1 VAETHLQ
8 VPKILD
14 AADIIDTAKPDERS
28 IMTYIAQLYN
38 VFSNMSQVEVAGKK
52 VKNFL
57 NFMSQIQ
64 SMSHDYEKR
73 VKALHGEIDERSKQ
87 FSHAKDVDTYP
98 EVKAAMVN
106 FKEYRRTKRRQM
118 VQEKDDLATLF
129 TSIQTKL
136 RFQKLPPYEPSQGLH
151 PSDTEKHLTHLGT
164 IETTRR
170 RQLNANMNGIKSKLE
185 KNFGDSANAFYQT
198 IQNLK
203 HEALADFG
211 NDLHHAKEKLSGI
224 LNKVKQHEG
233 GLKQVEKAEKLCE
246 EANIESNEHTDHT
259 VDDLAFEIH
268 QVEKLIT
275 KNLASVESQI
285 AASGGTGISAEQ
297 LKEYKDTFNHFDVDK
312 DGSLN
317 RLEFK
322 SCLTTLGLI
331 GIDFEGGDA
340 KFERIFTDVSGGSP
354 DIKFDTF
361 VEYMNRL
368 AGSSMDQSQIASAFS
383 TLSQGKPNLTKN
395 DCSTGGLIPEE
406 VEFITLNLPPHASGG
421 YDYNA
426 YLKKQFK

>member
-1 VAETHLQ
+1 
-8 VPKILD
+8 
-14 AADIIDTAKPDERS
+14 
-28 IMTYIAQLYN
+28 MTYIAQMYN

-73 VKALHGEIDERSKQ
+73 VKALHSEISDKSNQ
-87 FSHAKDVDTYP
+87 FSHAKDVDSYI
-98 EVKAAMVN
+98 EVKKDMVS
-106 FKEYRRTKRRQM
+106 FREYRRTKRRQM

-136 RFQKLPPYEPSQGLH
+136 RFQKLPPFEPSSGLH
-151 PSDTEKHLTHLGT
+151 PTDTEKHLTHLGT

-170 RQLNANMNGIKSKLE
+170 RQLNSNMNAIKSKLE
-185 KNFGDSANAFYQT
+185 KNFGDQANSFYHD

-203 HEALADFG
+203 HETLADYG
-211 NDLHHAKEKLSGI
+211 NDLHHAKDKLSQ
-224 LNKVKQHEG
+224 LLHKVKQLES
-233 GLKQVEKAEKLCE
+233 GLVHVEKAEKLCE

-268 QVEKLIT
+268 QVEKLIN
-275 KNLASVESQI
+275 KSLASVESQI

-322 SCLTTLGLI
+322 SCLTTLGLV

-340 KFERIFTDVSGGSP
+340 KFERIFTDVSGGSG
-354 DIKFDTF
+354 DIRFDTF

-368 AGSSMDQSQIASAFS
+368 AGSSMDQNQISSAFA
-383 TLSQGKPNLTKN
+383 TLSQGKPFLSKN
-395 DCSTGGLIPEE
+395 DCASGGLIPEE
-406 VEFITLNLPPHASGG
+406 IEFITLNLPAHASGG

-426 YLKKQFK
+426 YLKKSFK

>member
-1 VAETHLQ
+1 
-8 VPKILD
+8 
-14 AADIIDTAKPDERS
+14 
-28 IMTYIAQLYN
+28 
-38 VFSNMSQVEVAGKK
+38 
-52 VKNFL
+52 
-57 NFMSQIQ
+57 MSQIQ
-64 SMSHDYEKR
+64 AMSHDYEKR
-73 VKALHGEIDERSKQ
+73 CKALHSEINDKSNQ
-87 FSHAKDVDTYP
+87 FSHAKDVDSYV
-98 EVKAAMVN
+98 EVKGAMVN

-136 RFQKLPPYEPSQGLH
+136 RFQKLPAYVPPSGLH
-151 PSDTEKHLTHLGT
+151 PTDTEKHINHLGT

-170 RQLNANMNGIKSKLE
+170 RQINANMNAIKAKLE
-185 KNFGDSANAFYQT
+185 KNFGDHANSIYQQ

-203 HEALADFG
+203 HEAFADFG
-211 NDLHHAKEKLSGI
+211 NDLHHAKEKLSS
-224 LNKVKQHEG
+224 LLHKLKQLEG
-233 GLKQVEKAEKLCE
+233 GLSQVEKAERLCE

-259 VDDLAFEIH
+259 VDDLSFEIH
-268 QVEKLIT
+268 QVEKLIA
-275 KNLASVESQI
+275 KSLASVESQI

-297 LKEYKDTFNHFDVDK
+297 IKEYKDTFNHFDVDK

-368 AGSSMDQSQIASAFS
+368 AGSSMDQTQIAAAFS
-383 TLSQGKPNLTKN
+383 TLSQGKPFLTKN

-406 VEFITLNLPPHASGG
+406 VEFITLNLPAHASGG
-421 YDYNA
+421 YDYHS
-426 YLKKQFK
+426 YLKKSFT

>member
-1 VAETHLQ
+1 
-8 VPKILD
+8 
-14 AADIIDTAKPDERS
+14 
-28 IMTYIAQLYN
+28 
-38 VFSNMSQVEVAGKK
+38 MSQVEVAGKK

-64 SMSHDYEKR
+64 AMSHDYEKR
-73 VKALHGEIDERSKQ
+73 VKTLHGEIDHRSKE
-87 FSHAKDVDTYP
+87 FSQSKNLDTYH
-98 EVKAAMVN
+98 EVKAAMVT
-106 FKEYRRTKRRQM
+106 FREYRRTKRRQM

-136 RFQKLPPYEPSQGLH
+136 RFQKLPPYQPPSGLN
-151 PSDTEKHLTHLGT
+151 PADTEKHLTHLGT

-170 RQLNANMNGIKSKLE
+170 RQLNSNMNAIKEKLE
-185 KNFGDSANAFYQT
+185 KNFGDSANSFYNE
-198 IQNLK
+198 IQSLK
-203 HEALADFG
+203 HDALADYG
-211 NDLHHAKEKLSGI
+211 NDLHSAVQKLSQ
-224 LNKVKQHEG
+224 LLQKVKSQAG
-233 GLKQVEKAEKLCE
+233 GLKNVEKAEKLCE

-259 VDDLAFEIH
+259 VDDLAFEVH

-275 KNLASVESQI
+275 KTLASVESQI
-285 AASGGTGISAEQ
+285 AATGTTGISAEQ

-340 KFERIFTDVSGGSP
+340 KFERIFTDVSGGSA
-354 DIKFDTF
+354 DIKFDNF

-368 AGSSMDQSQIASAFS
+368 AGSSMDQNQIASAFA
-383 TLSQGKPNLTKN
+383 TLSQGKPFVTKN
-395 DCSTGGLIPEE
+395 DCAVGGFIPEE
-406 VEFITLNLPPHASGG
+406 IEFITLNLPPHAGVDGG
-421 YDYNA
+421 YDYNS
-426 YLKKQFK
+426 YLKKKSFK